1 MFDYN
6 KVMNCVS
13 PPAGSVSPRS
23 VPSRPLLQPQLS
35 GADPR
40 GLPGVFPLQSEE
52 PDHQDPAGEQVSLPE
67 LSLVPPGP
75 FHWMSESSDDESAQ
89 TVIS

>member
-1 MFDYN
+1 
-6 KVMNCVS
+6 MNCVS

-67 LSLVPPGP
+67 LSWYRPVHFTGCQSLQATSQHRG
-75 FHWMSESSDDESAQ
+75 SLY
-89 TVIS
+89 IS